1 MVLVGVLLG
10 IFQKM
15 LPGLSLLLTVSV
27 IIIPSIATLFF
38 LQINTYLFELLL
50 GEKKERSPFIL
61 YFIIYC

>member
-50 GEKKERSPFIL
+50 GEKKRGVLLFFIL
-61 YFIIYC
+61 